1 MRRREGLVGPAY
13 RDRFRSARVRSA
25 ESTDASSLWLGV
37 AALIKARAGRCT
49 PLGAQDA
56 LFSDLAWRY
65 VALVYDAVRL
75 ECREGHKAVESCN
88 QA

>member
-49 PLGAQDA
+49 PLGAQDT
-56 LFSDLAWRY
+56 LICCIAWRY
-65 VALVYDAVRL
+65 VTGVYDPVRL
-75 ECREGHKAVESCN
+75 ERREGYEAVEGCN
-88 QA
+88 HA